1 MESMECRQTDR
12 QTARE
17 KDFVKSPNGDGKPI
31 CRSADRE
38 TDRQIETNGQRD
50 RNRETHT

>member
-1 MESMECRQTDR
+1 MQTNRKTDCER
-12 QTARE
+12 SFG
-17 KDFVKSPNGDGKPI
+17 DFVKSPNGDGKPI

-38 TDRQIETNGQRD
+38 SDRQIETNGQRD